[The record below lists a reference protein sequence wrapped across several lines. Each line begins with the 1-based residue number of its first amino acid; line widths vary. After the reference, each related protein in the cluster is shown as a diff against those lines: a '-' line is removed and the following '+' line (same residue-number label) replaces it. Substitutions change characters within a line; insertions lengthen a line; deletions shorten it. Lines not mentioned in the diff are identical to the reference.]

1 MSKVYVCDDDPV
13 ILMMVNRIL
22 GRSHDVVTS
31 QTREGLLEKIAEQKP
46 DIILLDYLMPE
57 GDGLELITILRDK
70 GYYPEIPVVIVTGD
84 YDAELVLKCAEEG
97 VEDFIQKP
105 FVPEELI
112 NRVQQ
117 VIDRKLGN

>member
-57 GDGLELITILRDK
+57 GDGLELITLLRDK

-112 NRVQQ
+112 SRVQQ

>member
-112 NRVQQ
+112 SRVQQ

>member
-57 GDGLELITILRDK
+57 GDGLELITLLRDK